1 MKLLNFLDNIA
12 DKIWDYITDK
22 FWKDD
27 PSMNHHVGFAIWSH
41 PFTDSYEHQDENG
54 NCVKGP
60 ALVHDHHGSYDEY
73 AEAHPSDLEIEG
85 RKIKEKIEKWSQG
98 NG

>member
-22 FWKDD
+22 LWNDD

-41 PFTDSYEHQDENG
+41 PFTDSDEHQDENG
-54 NCVKGP
+54 N
-60 ALVHDHHGSYDEY
+60 
-73 AEAHPSDLEIEG
+73 
-85 RKIKEKIEKWSQG
+85 
-98 NG
+98 